1 MALVPQQVQWGTLT
15 ITLDTQPFEHAYT
28 MGREHYFDT
37 WYEDSHS
44 VHTMTVPQ
52 VMRLVAIPDDKGSYQ
67 FDDDPNNAEAIL
79 GFTLGYMSGAV
90 LPETAEERE
99 QRLHRYERHVKHLPE
114 SVAHVA

>member
-1 MALVPQQVQWGTLT
+1 MASVQQQVQWGTLT
-15 ITLDTQPFEHAYT
+15 ITLDTQSFEHAYT
-28 MGREHYFDT
+28 MGREHHFDT
-37 WYEDSHS
+37 QHEDSQS

-52 VMRLVAIPDDKGSYQ
+52 VMRLVAIPDGKGGYQ

-114 SVAHVA
+114 SVAHIA